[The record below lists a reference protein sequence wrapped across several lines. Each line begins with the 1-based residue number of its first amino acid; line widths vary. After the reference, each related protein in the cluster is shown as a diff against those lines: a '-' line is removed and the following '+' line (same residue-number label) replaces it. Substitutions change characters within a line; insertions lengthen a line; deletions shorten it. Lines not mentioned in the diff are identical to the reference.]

1 MEREWNGSLHG
12 TYPPDDHKIISSGSF
27 SIKQVLCVSYIL
39 LLAHF
44 HRSWVPQGPLWSLLS
59 LRQQPV
65 LQVLR
70 QLFNRQQ
77 DPSGHFDDY
86 YVKLPVHLQ
95 LLENDYPKPQYK
107 LPHFIRRLHQSFRI
121 YHLAASEPMVL
132 EYFFFFHY
140 LLKLVSEDG
149 YWTVRRRKVAN
160 KCNLRKQI
168 VEPYDRGYNIQHHS
182 LQ

>member
-95 LLENDYPKPQYK
+95 LQENYYPKPQYK
-107 LPHFIRRLHQSFRI
+107 LPILYEGFTK
-121 YHLAASEPMVL
+121 ASEFIIQLPASLQYSYSTAGIRHTV
-132 EYFFFFHY
+132 H
-140 LLKLVSEDG
+140 
-149 YWTVRRRKVAN
+149 TVRSTPYMYI
-160 KCNLRKQI
+160 LRTIRAYTVQ
-168 VEPYDRGYNIQHHS
+168 V
-182 LQ
+182 